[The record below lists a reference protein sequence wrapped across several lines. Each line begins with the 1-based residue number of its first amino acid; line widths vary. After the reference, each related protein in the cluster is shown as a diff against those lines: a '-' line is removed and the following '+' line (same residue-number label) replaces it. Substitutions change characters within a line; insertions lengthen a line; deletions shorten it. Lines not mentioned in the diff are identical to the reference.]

1 MWEFSAKNGLK
12 KRQLIDITRL
22 IINLMKIILH
32 FPREIEYLDYDNEVL
47 NDLTEKY
54 PTHNDLIWYFRKSFY
69 FYYENQVRITGK
81 FNKELTI
88 AKFLSRQKTLNVYD
102 ALILSANITLEY
114 IICVVDTR
122 NNNLL

>member
-32 FPREIEYLDYDNEVL
+32 FPREIEYLDYGNEVL

-69 FYYENQVRITGK
+69 FYYENQVGVTGK
-81 FNKELTI
+81 F
-88 AKFLSRQKTLNVYD
+88 Y
-102 ALILSANITLEY
+102 
-114 IICVVDTR
+114 
-122 NNNLL
+122 